1 MTAPVQPDFSHLT
14 ATTSTETF
22 TNTPVA
28 EPEYGPDV
36 DASPAEAPFE
46 NLAPSSAKPPR
57 DARKRPRGTV
67 FGKKGEPTQP
77 KAKVPQS
84 SVRALTQADQ
94 DKISEYYV
102 YFAMGVAPF
111 RMATAQAITEQSD
124 ACAAAW
130 MEMARKNVKVR
141 KMIVGALEGGATGKL
156 FFAHLPILISIT
168 PMDGIQKLMPKMFEI
183 LDRLRNTY
191 HTEETQAA

>member
-1 MTAPVQPDFSHLT
+1 MTTPTQPDFSHLDLN
-14 ATTSTETF
+14 ATPSTENIGETTEDF
-22 TNTPVA
+22 
-28 EPEYGPDV
+28 GPDV
-36 DASPAEAPFE
+36 NAAPPPFE
-46 NLAPSSAKPPR
+46 NIPVGTAAPPR
-57 DARKRPRGTV
+57 DKRKRPRGTV
-67 FGKKGEPTQP
+67 FSRKSGEPVATTP
-77 KAKVPQS
+77 KAKIPQS

-94 DKISEYYV
+94 DKIAEYYV
-102 YFAMGVAPF
+102 YLAMGVAPF

-156 FFAHLPILISIT
+156 IFAHLPILISIT
-168 PMDGIQKLMPKMFEI
+168 PMDGIQKLMPKMFEV